1 MARIKIRNKGEL
13 INEIKENNVIEN
25 SCNLSNNSRE
35 GIKLNQGKNKISI
48 KLNNEAQNRNS
59 MNKKSKEQ
67 KILKENMVE
76 WMRSKLKTIWT
87 TKIICGLKNYDK

>member
-35 GIKLNQGKNKISI
+35 GIKLNQGKNIITI
-48 KLNNEAQNRNS
+48 KLNNETQNRNS
-59 MNKKSKEQ
+59 VNKKSKEA
-67 KILKENMVE
+67 
-76 WMRSKLKTIWT
+76 
-87 TKIICGLKNYDK
+87 KNIEGKYGGMDEE